1 VASNTR
7 YVQKLKRVVPR
18 GLHPSL
24 GALRRW
30 TRALSLRTRRQKRR
44 LLDDPSLSAADRE
57 LLAKVSGRIHYGDG
71 MYVGDGGHYYKVG
84 LSALRCI
91 DEALAL
97 AKTSDPEAILDLPCG
112 YGRVLRFLTHRFPEA
127 KITACELDRDAVDFC
142 VTALGASP
150 AYSSTDLD
158 RLSLGIYF
166 DLIWCGSL
174 ITHIDDAKIVAL
186 FEFFGRHLA
195 PGGLLIFTTHGDYV
209 AGKMG
214 PADFDYGLLY
224 EQIQSIV
231 DRYSQSGFAY
241 TDYPDREHYGISLT
255 SPEWIRKQIEQV
267 GGLRPIYFRARGWDN
282 HQDVFGFVREGH
294 RPDPAFV

>member
-1 VASNTR
+1 MESDTN
-7 YVQKLKRVVPR
+7 YVQKLKGVVPR
-18 GLHPSL
+18 GLHPGL

-44 LLDDPSLSAADRE
+44 LLDDPELSAAERD
-57 LLAKVSGRIHYGDG
+57 LLAKASGRIHYGDG
-71 MYVGDGGHYYKVG
+71 MYSGDGAHYYKVG
-84 LSALRCI
+84 LSAIRCI

-97 AKTSDPEAILDLPCG
+97 AKIDPEAILDLPCG

-158 RLSLGIYF
+158 SLYFGTHF

-174 ITHIDDAKIVAL
+174 ITHIDDANIVAL
-186 FEFFGRHLA
+186 FEFFRRHLA

-209 AGKMG
+209 AGRMSTTG
-214 PADFDYGLLY
+214 FDYGLLH
-224 EQIQSIV
+224 EQILSIV
-231 DRYSQSGFAY
+231 DRYSLSGFAY
-241 TDYPDREHYGISLT
+241 TDYRDREHYGISLT
-255 SPEWIRKQIEQV
+255 SPEWIRKQIEKV
-267 GGLRPIYFRARGWDN
+267 GGLRPIHFSECGWDN
-282 HQDVFGFVREGH
+282 HQDVFGFVREGGS
-294 RPDPAFV
+294 A